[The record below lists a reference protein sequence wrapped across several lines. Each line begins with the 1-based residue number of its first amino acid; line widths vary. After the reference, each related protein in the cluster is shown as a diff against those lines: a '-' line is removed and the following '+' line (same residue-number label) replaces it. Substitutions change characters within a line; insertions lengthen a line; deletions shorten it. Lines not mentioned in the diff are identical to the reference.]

1 MKYCKKCSQ
10 TPQNCECHIPDKVK
24 NAGLWEL
31 LNGECWNKVNYPYQY
46 GDDFDNEWT
55 QTK

>member
-1 MKYCKKCSQ
+1 MKYCKKCNQ

-31 LNGECWNKVNYPYQY
+31 LNGECWNKINYPYQY